1 MRVCWQQQE
10 KKMPLLPM
18 FYLRSTYSF
27 PWNFSEAKYGRRII
41 QNEVFFWDNT
51 DVYFSQPLFSRAG
64 HKSTM
69 IKDAGIIYIQ
79 VSDSKA
85 HRPTQPYLACD
96 TITRPKGLF
105 AHLNQNCWNV
115 ATLHGMACGLGG
127 HNNKKLLTATSLLS
141 IIFATVGMLVI
152 QATWLSLL

>member
-18 FYLRSTYSF
+18 FYLRSIFFLGIFLKPNTEDESF
-27 PWNFSEAKYGRRII
+27 KMRC
-41 QNEVFFWDNT
+41 FFLDNT

-69 IKDAGIIYIQ
+69 IKAAGIIYIQ

>member
-10 KKMPLLPM
+10 KKNAAAADVL
-18 FYLRSTYSF
+18 STQYFF

-41 QNEVFFWDNT
+41 QNEVFFLDNT

-69 IKDAGIIYIQ
+69 IKAAGIIYIQ

-105 AHLNQNCWNV
+105 AHLNQNCWN
-115 ATLHGMACGLGG
+115 AAALHGMACGLGG